1 MAFGKSQKDAFGTP
15 VGHLIA
21 KATFGALQTEEWGQF
36 MHICDLINTTEEGPK
51 EAVRAL
57 RKRLS
62 KNCNHVEI
70 HLTLSVSTTRLV
82 LIKYLH
88 STGQN
93 LLRVSQI
100 SVLLEY

>member
-70 HLTLSVSTTRLV
+70 HLTLSVSTT
-82 LIKYLH
+82 
-88 STGQN
+88 
-93 LLRVSQI
+93 
-100 SVLLEY
+100 